1 ASTARAPGCRHRQS
15 VGRGR
20 IRRRDQRA
28 TLNASAQ
35 DGGGRTLTILRDDYY
50 HLSETVLTVFK
61 ALQDFDPS
69 AHFPG
74 SQLEQAYT
82 IWRHS
87 PPSMRNAVLE
97 ANGIEPID
105 KPMLGWGY
113 IRFE

>member
-1 ASTARAPGCRHRQS
+1 MDAQGGEKIDILAELFGVLAENARS
-15 VGRGR
+15 RGM
-20 IRRRDQRA
+20 
-28 TLNASAQ
+28 
-35 DGGGRTLTILRDDYY
+35 LRDDYY

-105 KPMLGWGY
+105 EPMLGWGY